1 MNNLGGFGNPVAHIV
16 VNDRLVPVISR
27 KAADLALMKDTYCNP
42 VVLAAFNHY
51 KSILLDKKL
60 GLSIRLRVFN
70 AYVKS
75 IVYLMLRPTS
85 CLVICFCND

>member
-1 MNNLGGFGNPVAHIV
+1 MNTLDGFGNPVAHIL

-27 KAADLALMKDTYCNP
+27 KAAHLALMKDNP

-60 GLSIRLRVFN
+60 
-70 AYVKS
+70 A
-75 IVYLMLRPTS
+75 
-85 CLVICFCND
+85 